1 MEVAQD
7 QDEGLGFRRGV
18 CAVLLLVRIGWE
30 GRGLPAECLSVKCKE
45 GKACLGPRCSAVP
58 KSTGHFMGLLVSG
71 IQSCRCGLRTSTLGV
86 QYQNLSRL
94 VCSDGKDGLC
104 LIRRAEKVRIAGTG
118 RRGETRGAWGIARRL
133 LQKHKRKMRRDRVA
147 GGSSRTDG
155 GTEACD
161 VLPSYECCTFS
172 DLHPSWR

>member
-18 CAVLLLVRIGWE
+18 CAVMLLVRIGWE

-45 GKACLGPRCSAVP
+45 GKACLGPGYSTVP
-58 KSTGHFMGLLVSG
+58 KSTGCFMELLVSG
-71 IQSCRCGLRTSTLGV
+71 IWSCRCGLRTSMLGI
-86 QYQNLSRL
+86 QFQNLSRL
-94 VCSDGKDGLC
+94 VCSDGKDSLC
-104 LIRRAEKVRIAGTG
+104 MIRHAEKVQIAGTS
-118 RRGETRGAWGIARRL
+118 RRGETRGVWGIARRS
-133 LQKHKRKMRRDRVA
+133 LQKHKRKVRRDRVA

-161 VLPSYECCTFS
+161 VLPSCCTFS
-172 DLHPSWR
+172 NLHPLWQ

>member
-18 CAVLLLVRIGWE
+18 CAVMLLVRIGWE

-45 GKACLGPRCSAVP
+45 GKACLGPGYSTVP
-58 KSTGHFMGLLVSG
+58 KSTGCFMELLVSG
-71 IQSCRCGLRTSTLGV
+71 IWSRRCGLRTSMLGI

-94 VCSDGKDGLC
+94 VCSDGKDSLC
-104 LIRRAEKVRIAGTG
+104 MIRHAEKVQIAGTS
-118 RRGETRGAWGIARRL
+118 RRGETRGVWGIARRS
-133 LQKHKRKMRRDRVA
+133 LQKHKRKVRRDRVA

-161 VLPSYECCTFS
+161 VLPSCCTFS
-172 DLHPSWR
+172 NLHPLWQ